1 MISQL
6 ALYGLASAALFSLGL
21 YGLLVHTHLLRKILA
36 VNVMGNAVFLFLVAL
51 GRVSPERINP
61 IPHAMV
67 LTGIVIT
74 VSATAFA
81 LALAR
86 RLHREAGAVDLDAHT
101 QRSQALRKPTREES
115 RAP

>member
-1 MISQL
+1 MSQL
-6 ALYGLASAALFSLGL
+6 TLYGLAAAALFALGL
-21 YGLLVHTHLLRKILA
+21 YGLLAYAHLLRKILA

-51 GRVSPERINP
+51 GRTDPQQTNP
-61 IPHAMV
+61 VPHAMV

-86 RLHREAGAVDLDAHT
+86 RLHREVGAVDLDAQSRRGEALDST
-101 QRSQALRKPTREES
+101 QTEES
-115 RAP
+115 GKS

>member
-1 MISQL
+1 MSQL
-6 ALYGLASAALFSLGL
+6 ALYGVAAAALFAIGL
-21 YGLLVHTHLLRKILA
+21 YGLLAYAHLLRKILA

-51 GRVSPERINP
+51 GRIGPVETNA

-86 RLHREAGAVDLDAHT
+86 RLHRETGAVDLDAHT
-101 QRSQALRKPTREES
+101 QWTEANES
-115 RAP
+115 SDVEASESS